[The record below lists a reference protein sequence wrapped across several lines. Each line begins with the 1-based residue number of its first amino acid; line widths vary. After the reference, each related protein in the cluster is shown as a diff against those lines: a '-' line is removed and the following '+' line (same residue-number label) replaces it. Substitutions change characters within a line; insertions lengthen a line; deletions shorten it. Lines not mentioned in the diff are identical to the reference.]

1 MCSNHLLNIINHVP
15 LTQLPSLHLSL
26 ACCATAVCSN
36 HLLNIINDILD
47 VAALKEGK
55 LTIKHE
61 AVDLAKAAEHVCDI
75 VSPLAKKEVSFD
87 V

>member
-1 MCSNHLLNIINHVP
+1 MNPKGQHFVHTIKNS
-15 LTQLPSLHLSL
+15 
-26 ACCATAVCSN
+26 SN

-61 AVDLAKAAEHVCDI
+61 LCKCVRVCGEGGGRWRRRWWRWWWCAMTGGGGGAACGTGGV
-75 VSPLAKKEVSFD
+75 VGR
-87 V
+87 